1 MITKIDKFVLNSFKT
16 AFCISLHPEPFMRV
30 RVAVHWQRAYYNI
43 QTALYDISCD
53 IYIILCVNH
62 TPSSLE
68 LRAPL
73 LHSSLTL
80 FSYTCLLHRLPPN
93 KQHRSESLE
102 VLSKYPQAT
111 MLTSNEVVACNITM
125 QAY

>member
-1 MITKIDKFVLNSFKT
+1 
-16 AFCISLHPEPFMRV
+16 MRV
-30 RVAVHWQRAYYNI
+30 RVAVRWQRAYYNI

-53 IYIILCVNH
+53 IYHTVCESYAILF
-62 TPSSLE
+62 
-68 LRAPL
+68 RA
-73 LHSSLTL
+73 SGAALTL